1 MASVIDRML
10 KGAEAVPSQD
20 LAGVYAA
27 ALTPLNADFSPD
39 LEAIPPLL
47 AFYAQRGCHGAL
59 LLGSTGEGPSFAPE
73 ERTAIYRTAIRVRQE
88 FPDFRLMAG
97 TGTPSLSETTSLT
110 RAAFDLGFDAVVVL
124 PPYYFRKATDDGL
137 LAWFDKVIES
147 AIPSQGALLGYHI
160 PGVSGVPL
168 SLDLLSRLKD
178 THPQRFSGIK
188 DSSGDPQHAEQ
199 LAARFGN
206 ELTVLTGND
215 RLLSLAMQ
223 NQAAGC
229 ITAMANL
236 FSPSLR
242 IVWDAHQRGEDEP
255 AAQSQLAAWR
265 SVMEGYQPFATSLK
279 VLMHVMHQF
288 PLWPV
293 RPPLLPLSKEAAEH
307 VVKEIYSVT
316 HEQ

>member
-1 MASVIDRML
+1 VTS
-10 KGAEAVPSQD
+10 KN

-59 LLGSTGEGPSFAPE
+59 LLGTTGEGPSFAPE
-73 ERTAIYRTAIRVRQE
+73 ERTAIYRAALRVRQE

-97 TGTPSLSETTSLT
+97 TGTPSLEETTSLT

-124 PPYYFRKATDDGL
+124 PPYYFRKATDEGL
-137 LAWFDKVIES
+137 LAWFNKIMEN
-147 AIPSQGALLGYHI
+147 AIPSEGALLGYHI

-178 THPQRFSGIK
+178 AHPQRFSGIK

-215 RLLSLAMQ
+215 RLLSFAMQ

-242 IVWDAHQRGEDEP
+242 IVWDAHQRGDDDLNTQ
-255 AAQSQLAAWR
+255 AQLDAWR
-265 SVMEGYQPFATSLK
+265 TVLESYQPYATSLK
-279 VLMHVMHQF
+279 KLMHRMHGF
-288 PLWPV
+288 PEWPV
-293 RPPLLPLSKEAAEH
+293 RPPLLPLPNGLAEKALEELEAAT
-307 VVKEIYSVT
+307 K
-316 HEQ
+316 Q